1 MKRLFL
7 LLGAALIAVA
17 PLSAQSQ
24 KEIIKERKQVLKM
37 TENEL
42 NDKASKS
49 AQKEAKKLKKAGWT
63 VAPGHLPLEK
73 QLDRSYKLQYEVD
86 EQLFPKYI
94 IGDAM
99 SIGEV
104 YDAAKSQA
112 LSLAV
117 LNLAGNIQKEV
128 TALVENSVANKQLA
142 AEEAASI
149 VETITA
155 SKDIISQSIGRT
167 IPVVECYRTV
177 SHKNKEV
184 RVVIFY
190 NSEAAKGAVKRA
202 LRDELAK
209 KGQDLHGKLDKIMGL
224 K

>member
-1 MKRLFL
+1 MKKFLFL
-7 LLGAALIAVA
+7 LVAALIAVA

-24 KEIIKERKQVLKM
+24 KEIAKERKQISKM
-37 TENEL
+37 TKNEL
-42 NDKASKS
+42 NAKASKS
-49 AQKEAKKLKKAGWT
+49 AQKEAKKLKKKGWQ

-73 QLDRSYKLQYEVD
+73 QLDRSYLLQLEFD

-99 SIGEV
+99 SIGEN

-128 TALVENSVANKQLA
+128 TALVENNVANKQLE

-167 IPVVECYRTV
+167 IPVVECYRSV

-190 NSEAAKGAVKRA
+190 NSEAAKAAVKKAVRN
-202 LRDELAK
+202 ELAK
-209 KGQDLHGKLDKIMGL
+209 KGQNLQNKLDKALGL
-224 K
+224 